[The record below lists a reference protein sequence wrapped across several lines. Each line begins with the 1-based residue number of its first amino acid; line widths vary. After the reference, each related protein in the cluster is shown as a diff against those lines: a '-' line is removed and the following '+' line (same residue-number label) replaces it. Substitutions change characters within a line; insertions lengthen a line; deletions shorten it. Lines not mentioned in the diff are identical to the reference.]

1 MENPICPLDF
11 RYGRKELK
19 DIFGE
24 ISKLQYLLDVEAAL
38 ARAHAS
44 VGNISKK
51 YADEIS
57 KKASVKY
64 VSIKRVNEIEKKTRH
79 DIMAV
84 TKALSDVCSGDAGKY
99 VHLGATSYDIVD
111 TANALQF
118 SAATDLTTSQLREL
132 RATLIGLA
140 KEYKNTIMV
149 GRTHGQYSI
158 PITFGLKMAVY
169 AMEVDRHLER
179 FYECKSR
186 LLVGKMSGAVGSGAA
201 MGKHAL
207 KIQEL
212 VMAYLKLG
220 TEEAATQIVGRDRY
234 IELLSVLA
242 NISSSMEKFAT
253 EIRNLQRSE
262 ISEVSEAFEAK
273 KQVGSSTMPQK
284 RNPILCEQICGL
296 ARVIRGFVIPAYE
309 NAIQW
314 HERDLC
320 NSSSERF
327 ILPHSL
333 IMTDWII
340 FQMNKVFKG
349 LQVNPERMRQNLE
362 NSKGLPMAEAVMTK
376 LVEKGMGRGD
386 AHELV
391 RICALKTFAEDK
403 QLFSVLLENPKILKL
418 FKKKELEEVMNP
430 RNYLGVSDK
439 IVDHAVKKLTRQ
451 KIEVQNYGKNRKANR

>member
-1 MENPICPLDF
+1 MENPVCPLDF
-11 RYGRKELK
+11 RYGRKEIK
-19 DIFGE
+19 DVFGE
-24 ISKLQYLLDVEAAL
+24 TSKLQYLLDVEAAL
-38 ARAHAS
+38 ARAHAA

-51 YADEIS
+51 AADEIS

-64 VSIKRVNEIEKKTRH
+64 VTVKRVNEIEKETRH

-84 TKALSDVCSGDAGKY
+84 TKALSEVCSGDAGKY

-118 SAATDLTTSQLREL
+118 AAATDLIKAQVREL
-132 RATLIGLA
+132 RVTLVGLA
-140 KEYKNTIMV
+140 KEYKNTIMA

-179 FYECKSR
+179 LHECKSR

-212 VMAYLKLG
+212 VMADLKLG

-242 NISSSMEKFAT
+242 NIASSMEKFAT

-262 ISEVSEAFEAK
+262 IGEVSEAFEAK

-296 ARVIRGFVIPAYE
+296 ARVIRSFIIPAYE

-333 IMTDWII
+333 IMTDWIV
-340 FQMNKVFKG
+340 FQMNKVFKN
-349 LQVNPERMRQNLE
+349 LQVYPERMRQNLE

-391 RICALKTFAEDK
+391 RTCSLKAVSDNK
-403 QLFSVLLENPKILKL
+403 QLLSVLLENPKVTKL
-418 FKKKELEEVMNP
+418 LKKKELEEVMNP

-439 IVDHAVKKLTRQ
+439 IVDQVVKKLTR
-451 KIEVQNYGKNRKANR
+451 

>member
-11 RYGRKELK
+11 RYGRNEIK
-19 DIFGE
+19 DVFGE
-24 ISKLQYLLDVEAAL
+24 TSKLQYLLDVEAAL
-38 ARAHAS
+38 VRAHAA
-44 VGNISKK
+44 VGDISKK
-51 YADEIS
+51 AADEIS

-64 VSIKRVNEIEKKTRH
+64 VTVKRVSEIEKETKH

-84 TKALSDVCSGDAGKY
+84 TKALSEACTGDAGKY

-118 SAATDLTTSQLREL
+118 AAAIDLIRKQLKEL
-132 RATLIGLA
+132 RKTLVGLA
-140 KEYKNTIMV
+140 KEYKSTIMV
-149 GRTHGQYSI
+149 GRTHGQFSI

-169 AMEVDRHLER
+169 AMEVDRHMER
-179 FYECKSR
+179 FYECSSR
-186 LLVGKMSGAVGSGAA
+186 VLVGKMSGAVGTGAA

-212 VMAYLKLG
+212 VMQDLKLG

-242 NISSSMEKFAT
+242 NIASSMEKFST

-296 ARVIRGFVIPAYE
+296 SRVVRGFIIPAYE

-320 NSSSERF
+320 NSASERF

-333 IMTDWII
+333 ILTDWIV
-340 FQMNKVFKG
+340 FQMNNVFRN
-349 LQVNPERMRQNLE
+349 LQVYPERMRQNLE
-362 NSKGLPMAEAVMTK
+362 RSKGLPMAEAVMTK
-376 LVEKGMGRGD
+376 LVEKGMGRGE

-391 RICALKTFAEDK
+391 RTCSMKAVADDRHL
-403 QLFSVLLENPKILKL
+403 LSVLLESPQVVKILKR
-418 FKKKELEEVMNP
+418 KELEDAMNP
-430 RNYLGVSDK
+430 RDYLGATDK
-439 IVDHAVKKLTRQ
+439 IIDQMAKKLTR
-451 KIEVQNYGKNRKANR
+451 

>member
-1 MENPICPLDF
+1 MENPVCPLDF
-11 RYGRKELK
+11 RYGRKEIK
-19 DIFGE
+19 EVFGE
-24 ISKLQYLLDVEAAL
+24 TSKLQYLLDVEAAL
-38 ARAHAS
+38 ARAHAA

-51 YADEIS
+51 AADEIS

-64 VSIKRVNEIEKKTRH
+64 VTVKRVNEIERETRH

-84 TKALSDVCSGDAGKY
+84 TKALSEVCSGDAGKY

-118 SAATDLTTSQLREL
+118 AAATDLIKAQVREL
-132 RATLIGLA
+132 RVTLVGLA
-140 KEYKNTIMV
+140 KEYKNTIMA

-179 FYECKSR
+179 LHECKSR

-212 VMAYLKLG
+212 VMADLKLG
-220 TEEAATQIVGRDRY
+220 TEEASTQIVGRDRY

-242 NISSSMEKFAT
+242 NIASSMEKFAT

-262 ISEVSEAFEAK
+262 IGEVSEAFEAK

-284 RNPILCEQICGL
+284 RNPILCEQVCGL
-296 ARVIRGFVIPAYE
+296 ARVIRSFIIPAYE

-333 IMTDWII
+333 IMTDWIV
-340 FQMNKVFKG
+340 FQMNKVFRN
-349 LQVNPERMRQNLE
+349 LQVYPERMRENLE

-391 RICALKTFAEDK
+391 RTCSLKAASENK
-403 QLFSVLLENPKILKL
+403 LLLSVLLENPKITKL
-418 FKKKELEEVMNP
+418 LKKKELEEVMNP

-439 IVDHAVKKLTRQ
+439 IVDHVVKKLTR
-451 KIEVQNYGKNRKANR
+451 

>member
-1 MENPICPLDF
+1 MENPVCPLDF
-11 RYGRKELK
+11 RYGRKEIK
-19 DIFGE
+19 DVFGE
-24 ISKLQYLLDVEAAL
+24 TSKLQYLLDVEAAL
-38 ARAHAS
+38 ARAHAV

-51 YADEIS
+51 AADEIS
-57 KKASVKY
+57 KKACVKY
-64 VSIKRVNEIEKKTRH
+64 VTAKRVNEIEKETRH

-84 TKALSDVCSGDAGKY
+84 TKALSEVCSGNAGKY

-118 SAATDLTTSQLREL
+118 AAATNLIKAQIREL
-132 RATLIGLA
+132 RVTFVSLA
-140 KEYKNTIMV
+140 KDYKNTIML

-179 FYECKSR
+179 LHECKSR

-212 VMAYLKLG
+212 VMTDLKLG
-220 TEEAATQIVGRDRY
+220 TEEATTQIVGRDRY

-242 NISSSMEKFAT
+242 NIASSMEKFAT

-296 ARVIRGFVIPAYE
+296 ARVIRSFVIPAYE

-333 IMTDWII
+333 IMTDWIV

-349 LQVNPERMRQNLE
+349 LQVNPERMRENLE

-386 AHELV
+386 AHELM
-391 RICALKTFAEDK
+391 RTCSLKAVSENK
-403 QLFSVLLENPKILKL
+403 QLLSVLLENPKITKPL
-418 FKKKELEEVMNP
+418 KKKELEDVMNP

-439 IVDHAVKKLTRQ
+439 IVDQVVKKLTR
-451 KIEVQNYGKNRKANR
+451 

>member
-1 MENPICPLDF
+1 MENPVCPLDF
-11 RYGRKELK
+11 RYGRKEIR
-19 DIFGE
+19 DVFGE
-24 ISKLQYLLDVEAAL
+24 TSKLEYLLDVEAAL
-38 ARAHAS
+38 ARAHAV

-51 YADEIS
+51 AADEIS
-57 KKASVKY
+57 KKATVKY
-64 VSIKRVNEIEKKTRH
+64 VTVKRVNEIEKETRH

-84 TKALSDVCSGDAGKY
+84 TKALSEVCSGDAGKY

-118 SAATDLTTSQLREL
+118 AAATDLIKAQVREL
-132 RATLIGLA
+132 RVTLVGLA
-140 KEYKNTIMV
+140 KEYKNTIMA
-149 GRTHGQYSI
+149 GRTHGQFSI

-179 FYECKSR
+179 LHECKSR

-212 VMAYLKLG
+212 VMTDLKLG
-220 TEEAATQIVGRDRY
+220 TEEASTQIVGRDRY

-242 NISSSMEKFAT
+242 NIASSMEKFAT

-262 ISEVSEAFEAK
+262 IGEVSEAFEAK

-284 RNPILCEQICGL
+284 RNPILCEQVCGI
-296 ARVIRGFVIPAYE
+296 ARVIRSFIIPAYE

-333 IMTDWII
+333 IMTDWIV
-340 FQMNKVFKG
+340 FQMNKVFRN

-386 AHELV
+386 AHEFV
-391 RICALKTFAEDK
+391 RTCSLKAISDDK
-403 QLFSVLLENPKILKL
+403 HLLSVLLESPKVVKL
-418 FKKKELEEVMNP
+418 IKKKELEDVMNP
-430 RNYLGVSDK
+430 RNYLGVSHK
-439 IVDHAVKKLTRQ
+439 IVNQVVKKLTR
-451 KIEVQNYGKNRKANR
+451 

>member
-1 MENPICPLDF
+1 MENPVCPLDF
-11 RYGRKELK
+11 RYGRKEIK
-19 DIFGE
+19 DVFGE
-24 ISKLQYLLDVEAAL
+24 TSKLQYLLNVEASL
-38 ARAHAS
+38 ARAHAA

-51 YADEIS
+51 AADEIS
-57 KKASVKY
+57 KKATVKY
-64 VSIKRVNEIEKKTRH
+64 VTVKRVNEIEKETRH
-79 DIMAV
+79 DIMAI
-84 TKALSDVCSGDAGKY
+84 TKALSEICSGEAGKY

-118 SAATDLTTSQLREL
+118 AEATDLIKAQVREL
-132 RATLIGLA
+132 RVTLVGLA
-140 KEYKNTIMV
+140 KEYKNTIMA
-149 GRTHGQYSI
+149 GRTHGQFSI

-179 FYECKSR
+179 LHECKSR

-212 VMAYLKLG
+212 VMADLKLG
-220 TEEAATQIVGRDRY
+220 TEEAATQIIGRDRY

-242 NISSSMEKFAT
+242 NIASSMEKFAT

-262 ISEVSEAFEAK
+262 IGEVSEAFEAK

-284 RNPILCEQICGL
+284 RNPILCEQVCGI
-296 ARVIRGFVIPAYE
+296 ARVIRSFIIPAYE

-333 IMTDWII
+333 IMTDWIV
-340 FQMNKVFKG
+340 FQMNKVFRN

-376 LVEKGMGRGD
+376 LVEKGVGRGD

-391 RICALKTFAEDK
+391 RTCSLKAVSDDK
-403 QLFSVLLENPKILKL
+403 QLLSVLLENPKVVKL
-418 FKKKELEEVMNP
+418 LKKKELEEVMNP

-439 IVDHAVKKLTRQ
+439 IVDQVAKKLTR
-451 KIEVQNYGKNRKANR
+451 

>member
-1 MENPICPLDF
+1 MENPVCPLDF
-11 RYGRKELK
+11 RYGRKEIK
-19 DIFGE
+19 DVFGE
-24 ISKLQYLLDVEAAL
+24 TSKLQYLLDVEAAL
-38 ARAHAS
+38 ARAHAA
-44 VGNISKK
+44 VGNIPKK
-51 YADEIS
+51 AADEIS
-57 KKASVKY
+57 KKATVKY
-64 VSIKRVNEIEKKTRH
+64 VMVKRVNEIEKETRH

-84 TKALSDVCSGDAGKY
+84 TKALSETCKGDARKY

-118 SAATDLTTSQLREL
+118 AAATDLIKAQVREL
-132 RATLIGLA
+132 RVALVSLA
-140 KEYKNTIMV
+140 KEYKNTIMA
-149 GRTHGQYSI
+149 GRTHGQFSI

-179 FYECKSR
+179 LHECKSR

-212 VMAYLKLG
+212 VMTDLKLG

-242 NISSSMEKFAT
+242 NVASSMEKFAT

-262 ISEVSEAFEAK
+262 IGEVSEAFEAK

-284 RNPILCEQICGL
+284 RNPILCEQICGI
-296 ARVIRGFVIPAYE
+296 ARVIRSFIIPAYE

-333 IMTDWII
+333 IMTDWIV
-340 FQMNKVFKG
+340 FQMNKVFRN
-349 LQVNPERMRQNLE
+349 LQVDPERMRKNLE

-391 RICALKTFAEDK
+391 RTCSLKAVSDDR
-403 QLFSVLLENPKILKL
+403 QLLSVLLENPTVTTLLKR
-418 FKKKELEEVMNP
+418 KELEEVMNP

-439 IVDHAVKKLTRQ
+439 IVDQVVKKLTR
-451 KIEVQNYGKNRKANR
+451 

>member
-1 MENPICPLDF
+1 MENPVCPLDF
-11 RYGRKELK
+11 RYGRKEIK
-19 DIFGE
+19 EVFGE
-24 ISKLQYLLDVEAAL
+24 TSKLQYLLDVEAAL
-38 ARAHAS
+38 ARAHAAI
-44 VGNISKK
+44 GNISKK
-51 YADEIS
+51 AADEIT
-57 KKASVKY
+57 KKATVKY
-64 VSIKRVNEIEKKTRH
+64 VTVKRVNEIEKETRH
-79 DIMAV
+79 DIMSV
-84 TKALSDVCSGDAGKY
+84 TKALSEACSGDAGKY

-118 SAATDLTTSQLREL
+118 AAATDLIKTQVREL
-132 RATLIGLA
+132 RVTLVGLA
-140 KEYKNTIMV
+140 KEYKNTIMA

-179 FYECKSR
+179 LHECKSR

-212 VMAYLKLG
+212 VMADLKLG

-242 NISSSMEKFAT
+242 NIASSMEKFAT

-262 ISEVSEAFEAK
+262 IGEVSEAFEVK

-284 RNPILCEQICGL
+284 RNPILCEQVCGL
-296 ARVIRGFVIPAYE
+296 ARVIRSFIIPAYE

-333 IMTDWII
+333 IMTDWIV
-340 FQMNKVFKG
+340 FQMNKVFKN
-349 LQVNPERMRQNLE
+349 LQVYPERMRENLE

-391 RICALKTFAEDK
+391 RTCSLKSASENK
-403 QLFSVLLENPKILKL
+403 QLLSVLLENPKITKL
-418 FKKKELEEVMNP
+418 LKKKELEEVMNP

-439 IVDHAVKKLTRQ
+439 IVDHVVKKLTR
-451 KIEVQNYGKNRKANR
+451 

>member
-1 MENPICPLDF
+1 MENPVCPLDF
-11 RYGRKELK
+11 RYGRKEIK
-19 DIFGE
+19 EVFGE
-24 ISKLQYLLDVEAAL
+24 TSKLQYLLGVEAAL
-38 ARAHAS
+38 ARAHAA

-51 YADEIS
+51 AADEIS

-64 VSIKRVNEIEKKTRH
+64 VTVKRVNEIEKETRH

-84 TKALSDVCSGDAGKY
+84 TKALSEVCSGDAGKY

-118 SAATDLTTSQLREL
+118 AAATALIKAQVREL
-132 RATLIGLA
+132 RVTLVGLA
-140 KEYKNTIMV
+140 KEYKNTIMA

-179 FYECKSR
+179 LHECKSR

-212 VMAYLKLG
+212 VMADLKLG
-220 TEEAATQIVGRDRY
+220 TEEASTQIVGRDRY

-242 NISSSMEKFAT
+242 NIASSREKFAT

-262 ISEVSEAFEAK
+262 IGEVSEAFEAK

-284 RNPILCEQICGL
+284 RNPILCEQVCGL
-296 ARVIRGFVIPAYE
+296 ARVIRSFIIPAYE

-333 IMTDWII
+333 IMTDWIV
-340 FQMNKVFKG
+340 FQMNKVFRN
-349 LQVNPERMRQNLE
+349 LQVNPERMRENLE

-391 RICALKTFAEDK
+391 RTCSLKAASENK
-403 QLFSVLLENPKILKL
+403 QLLSVLLENPKITKL
-418 FKKKELEEVMNP
+418 LKKKELEEVMNP

-439 IVDHAVKKLTRQ
+439 IVDHVVKKLTR
-451 KIEVQNYGKNRKANR
+451 

>member
-1 MENPICPLDF
+1 MENPVCPLDF
-11 RYGRKELK
+11 RYGRKEIK
-19 DIFGE
+19 EVFGE
-24 ISKLQYLLDVEAAL
+24 TSKLQYLLGVEAAL
-38 ARAHAS
+38 ARAHAT

-51 YADEIS
+51 AADEIS

-64 VSIKRVNEIEKKTRH
+64 VTVKRVNEIEKETRH

-84 TKALSDVCSGDAGKY
+84 TKALSEVCSGDAGKY

-118 SAATDLTTSQLREL
+118 AAATDLIKAQVREL
-132 RATLIGLA
+132 RVTLVGLA
-140 KEYKNTIMV
+140 KEYKNTIMA

-179 FYECKSR
+179 FHECKSR

-212 VMAYLKLG
+212 VMADLKLG

-242 NISSSMEKFAT
+242 NIASSMEKFAT

-262 ISEVSEAFEAK
+262 IGEISEAFEAK

-296 ARVIRGFVIPAYE
+296 ARVIRSFIIPAYE

-333 IMTDWII
+333 IMTDWIV
-340 FQMNKVFKG
+340 FQMNKVFKN
-349 LQVNPERMRQNLE
+349 LQVYPERMRENLE

-391 RICALKTFAEDK
+391 RTCSMKAVSDNK
-403 QLFSVLLENPKILKL
+403 QLLSVLLENPKVAKL
-418 FKKKELEEVMNP
+418 LKKKELEEVMNP

-439 IVDHAVKKLTRQ
+439 IVDHVVKKLTR
-451 KIEVQNYGKNRKANR
+451 

>member
-1 MENPICPLDF
+1 MENPVCPLDF
-11 RYGRKELK
+11 RYGRKEIK
-19 DIFGE
+19 DVFGQT
-24 ISKLQYLLDVEAAL
+24 SKLQYLLDVEAAL
-38 ARAHAS
+38 ARAHAA

-51 YADEIS
+51 VADEIS
-57 KKASVKY
+57 KKASIKY
-64 VSIKRVNEIEKKTRH
+64 VTVKRVNEIEKETKH

-84 TKALSDVCSGDAGKY
+84 TKALSEVCTGDAGKY

-118 SAATDLTTSQLREL
+118 SDATDLLNAQVREL
-132 RATLIGLA
+132 RATLVGLT
-140 KEYKNTIMV
+140 KEYKNTIMA
-149 GRTHGQYSI
+149 GRTHGQFSI

-179 FYECKSR
+179 LHECKSR

-212 VMAYLKLG
+212 VMADLMLG

-242 NISSSMEKFAT
+242 NIASSMEKFAT

-262 ISEVSEAFEAK
+262 IGEVSEAFDVK

-284 RNPILCEQICGL
+284 KNPILCEQICGL
-296 ARVIRGFVIPAYE
+296 ARVIRSFIIPAYE

-333 IMTDWII
+333 IMTDWVV
-340 FQMNKVFKG
+340 FQMNKVFKS
-349 LQVNPERMRQNLE
+349 LQVYPERMRENLE

-376 LVEKGMGRGD
+376 LVEKGIGRGD
-386 AHELV
+386 AHELM
-391 RICALKTFAEDK
+391 RTCSLKAISENK
-403 QLFSVLLENPKILKL
+403 QLLSMLLENPKVTKL
-418 FKKKELEEVMNP
+418 LKKKELEDVMNP

-439 IVDHAVKKLTRQ
+439 IVDQVVRKLTR
-451 KIEVQNYGKNRKANR
+451 

>member
-1 MENPICPLDF
+1 MENPVCPLDF
-11 RYGRKELK
+11 RYGRKEIK
-19 DIFGE
+19 DVFGE
-24 ISKLQYLLDVEAAL
+24 TSKLQYLLDVEAAL
-38 ARAHAS
+38 ARAHAA

-51 YADEIS
+51 AADEIS
-57 KKASVKY
+57 KKATVKH
-64 VSIKRVNEIEKKTRH
+64 VTVKRVNEIEKETRH

-84 TKALSDVCSGDAGKY
+84 TKALSEACSGDAGKY

-111 TANALQF
+111 TANALQIA
-118 SAATDLTTSQLREL
+118 AATDLIRSQVREL
-132 RATLIGLA
+132 RMTLVGLA
-140 KEYKNTIMV
+140 KEYKNTIMA
-149 GRTHGQYSI
+149 GRTHGQFSI

-169 AMEVDRHLER
+169 AMETDRHLER
-179 FYECKSR
+179 LHECKSR

-212 VMAYLKLG
+212 VMTDLKLG

-242 NISSSMEKFAT
+242 NIASSMEKFAT

-262 ISEVSEAFEAK
+262 IGEVSEAFEVR

-284 RNPILCEQICGL
+284 RNPILCEQICGI
-296 ARVIRGFVIPAYE
+296 ARVIRSFIIPAYE

-333 IMTDWII
+333 IMTDWIV
-340 FQMNKVFKG
+340 FQMNNVFKN
-349 LQVNPERMRQNLE
+349 LQVNSERMRQNLE

-376 LVEKGMGRGD
+376 LVERGIGRGD
-386 AHELV
+386 AHELA
-391 RICALKTFAEDK
+391 RTCSLKAVHDNK
-403 QLFSVLLENPKILKL
+403 QLLSVLLENPKVAKL
-418 FKKKELEEVMNP
+418 LKKKELEEVMNP

-439 IVDHAVKKLTRQ
+439 IIDQVVKKLTR
-451 KIEVQNYGKNRKANR
+451 

>member
-1 MENPICPLDF
+1 MENPVCPLDF
-11 RYGRKELK
+11 RYGRKEIK
-19 DIFGE
+19 DVFGE
-24 ISKLQYLLDVEAAL
+24 TSKLQYLLDVEAAL
-38 ARAHAS
+38 ARAHAV

-51 YADEIS
+51 AADEIS
-57 KKASVKY
+57 KKATVKY
-64 VSIKRVNEIEKKTRH
+64 VTVKRVNEIEKETRH

-84 TKALSDVCSGDAGKY
+84 TKALSEVCSGDAGKY

-118 SAATDLTTSQLREL
+118 AAATDLIKAQTREL
-132 RATLIGLA
+132 RVTLVNLA
-140 KEYKNTIMV
+140 KEYKNTIMA
-149 GRTHGQYSI
+149 GRTHGQFSI

-179 FYECKSR
+179 LHECKSR

-212 VMAYLKLG
+212 VMTDLKLG
-220 TEEAATQIVGRDRY
+220 TDEAATQIVGRDRY

-242 NISSSMEKFAT
+242 NIASSMEKFAT

-262 ISEVSEAFEAK
+262 INEVSEAFEAK

-284 RNPILCEQICGL
+284 RNPILCEQVCGI
-296 ARVIRGFVIPAYE
+296 ARVIRGFIIPAYE

-333 IMTDWII
+333 IMTDWIV
-340 FQMNKVFKG
+340 FQMNKVFRN
-349 LQVNPERMRQNLE
+349 LQINPERMRQNLE

-391 RICALKTFAEDK
+391 RTCSLKAVTDDR
-403 QLFSVLLENPKILKL
+403 QLLTVLLENPKVIKL
-418 FKKKELEEVMNP
+418 LKKKELEDVMNP

-439 IVDHAVKKLTRQ
+439 IVDHVVKKLTR
-451 KIEVQNYGKNRKANR
+451 